1 MIRMISLAVVL
12 VSAMI
17 PSQKAMAQSANTA
30 ATQIVT
36 LQLEPVIQISAA
48 TSGNVKLG
56 FNNINNYISGVTS
69 GSQQFTVHS
78 NKEYVVSVKTS
89 AASFSYSGNAYPT
102 PFMPVDDILF
112 LAVTNNNTGG
122 SVGHSFANFTSLSN
136 TPKELLLNCKNG
148 GNKSFS
154 INYKANP
161 GPQFPAGDYSVGV
174 IYTATQP

>member
-1 MIRMISLAVVL
+1 MSLAVVL
-12 VSAMI
+12 VSSMI

-36 LQLEPVIQISAA
+36 LQLEPVIQISSTA
-48 TSGNVKLG
+48 SGNVKLG

-69 GSQQFTVHS
+69 GAQQFTVHS

-89 AASFSYSGNAYPT
+89 ASSFSYSGNAYPT
-102 PFMPVDDILF
+102 PFMPVADVLF
-112 LAVTNNNTGG
+112 LAITNNNTGG
-122 SVGHSFANFTSLSN
+122 SVGHSFANFTSLSS

-161 GPQFPAGDYSVGV
+161 GPQFPAGNYSVGV